1 MELVVVGQ
9 DFSKFQTA
17 IEKDNILLVLMG
29 STKLYFIAVH
39 GVPGGFC
46 LSGRH
51 QATVRTIAKYQ
62 IGQDPKPLP

>member
-17 IEKDNILLVLMG
+17 SETDNILLVIMG

-51 QATVRTIAKYQ
+51 QATVRPIAKYQ

>member
-51 QATVRTIAKYQ
+51 QATVRPIAKYQ

>member
-1 MELVVVGQ
+1 MALPMVGVNN
-9 DFSKFQTA
+9 SKFQTA
-17 IEKDNILLVLMG
+17 IERDNILLVIMG

-39 GVPGGFC
+39 GVPGCFC

-51 QATVRTIAKYQ
+51 QATVRPIAKYQ